1 MAQRPD
7 TLDTALLMLELLRR
21 IPRGRKITTSELH
34 QQLKGAGFERDLRTI
49 QRQLEILSEHFD
61 IERDERSK
69 PYGYRWLERAQGLAL
84 PQLTP
89 QESLLLQLAEEHLKN
104 LLPAR
109 LMRSMEG
116 FFTQARRNLGD
127 GPNTRLEREWPR
139 KVRVVATSQP
149 LLAPAIASGV
159 LEAVS
164 EALYANHWLDLDY
177 RNAARQRRQA
187 RVMPLGLAQQGPR
200 LYLVCRFEGFD
211 NERSLALHRIGK
223 AEVSTLAFERPRG
236 FDLQKYDADGR
247 FGFGE
252 GQPHPVAVLH
262 RTRCRLSPAG
272 NAFVQRPAGPGPGRR
287 LDGDHRDGGGQ
298 RNAGLVAARVWGRRA
313 QRAQNTVQRR
323 RMIGGQPFHSKR
335 FQLSNQEFLCPC
347 MSHVQTVRKASRPP
361 APRDFSPTAI
371 PSECLHWPIGWT
383 WPPES
388 IPPSASICR

>member
-1 MAQRPD
+1 MPQRPD
-7 TLDTALLMLELLRR
+7 TLETVLLTVELLRR
-21 IPRGRKITTSELH
+21 IPRGRKITAAELH
-34 QQLKGAGFERDLRTI
+34 CQLKDAGMERTERTI
-49 QRQLEILSEHFD
+49 QLQLEMLSRHFE

-89 QESLLLQLAEEHLKN
+89 QESLLLQLAEEHLNN

-252 GQPHPVAVLH
+252 GRRIRLQFCIEHDAGFHLQETPLSKDQQVQDQGDGWLEITATVVDSAMLDWWLRGFGDAVRSEH
-262 RTRCRLSPAG
+262 KT
-272 NAFVQRPAGPGPGRR
+272 
-287 LDGDHRDGGGQ
+287 
-298 RNAGLVAARVWGRRA
+298 
-313 QRAQNTVQRR
+313 
-323 RMIGGQPFHSKR
+323 
-335 FQLSNQEFLCPC
+335 PC
-347 MSHVQTVRKASRPP
+347 
-361 APRDFSPTAI
+361 
-371 PSECLHWPIGWT
+371 
-383 WPPES
+383 
-388 IPPSASICR
+388 SAEG

>member
-34 QQLKGAGFERDLRTI
+34 QQLKGAGFERDPRTI

-252 GQPHPVAVLH
+252 GQRIRLQFCIEHDAGFHLQETPLSKDQQVQDQGDGWLEITATVVDSAMLDWWLRGFGEAVRSVH
-262 RTRCRLSPAG
+262 KT
-272 NAFVQRPAGPGPGRR
+272 
-287 LDGDHRDGGGQ
+287 
-298 RNAGLVAARVWGRRA
+298 
-313 QRAQNTVQRR
+313 
-323 RMIGGQPFHSKR
+323 
-335 FQLSNQEFLCPC
+335 PC
-347 MSHVQTVRKASRPP
+347 
-361 APRDFSPTAI
+361 
-371 PSECLHWPIGWT
+371 
-383 WPPES
+383 
-388 IPPSASICR
+388 SAEG

>member
-1 MAQRPD
+1 
-7 TLDTALLMLELLRR
+7 
-21 IPRGRKITTSELH
+21 
-34 QQLKGAGFERDLRTI
+34 
-49 QRQLEILSEHFD
+49 
-61 IERDERSK
+61 
-69 PYGYRWLERAQGLAL
+69 
-84 PQLTP
+84 
-89 QESLLLQLAEEHLKN
+89 
-104 LLPAR
+104 
-109 LMRSMEG
+109 MRSMEG

-252 GQPHPVAVLH
+252 GRRIRLQFCIEHDAGFHLQETPLSKDQQVQDQGDGWLEITATVVDSAMLDWWLRGFGEAVRSVH
-262 RTRCRLSPAG
+262 KT
-272 NAFVQRPAGPGPGRR
+272 
-287 LDGDHRDGGGQ
+287 
-298 RNAGLVAARVWGRRA
+298 
-313 QRAQNTVQRR
+313 
-323 RMIGGQPFHSKR
+323 
-335 FQLSNQEFLCPC
+335 PC
-347 MSHVQTVRKASRPP
+347 
-361 APRDFSPTAI
+361 
-371 PSECLHWPIGWT
+371 
-383 WPPES
+383 
-388 IPPSASICR
+388 SAEG